1 MTASPS
7 TWRCPILLFSSTI
20 PYMKILIALAL
31 TSAIGSAPFVNQN
44 DELAKSI
51 KKGKLIYSDNCISC
65 HLGNGLGVPNAFP
78 PLAKSDY
85 FVKNPANAI
94 KAVKFGLI
102 GKITVNGTTYDNMM
116 PNPGLDD
123 AEIADVVNYIMND
136 WGNDSKGALITP
148 EMVSKVEE

>member
-1 MTASPS
+1 
-7 TWRCPILLFSSTI
+7 
-20 PYMKILIALAL
+20 MKILLALAL
-31 TSAIGSAPFVNQN
+31 TTAIGSASLVNQE

-65 HLGNGLGVPNAFP
+65 HLGNGLGVPSAVP

-85 FVKNPANAI
+85 FTKNPENAI
-94 KAVKFGLI
+94 KAVKFGLL

-123 AEIADVVNYIMND
+123 TEIADVINYILNE
-136 WGNDSKGALITP
+136 WGNDAKGAIITP
-148 EMVSKVEE
+148 KMVAEVEE